1 MTRRIGIYGGSFNPI
16 HNGHTLLGA
25 ALCDMGYV
33 DELWFVVSPMNPL
46 KQDVQSELLPDAERL
61 RLCRLAV
68 VDDPRLL
75 VSDVEF
81 SMPRPSYMADT
92 LALLRNI
99 HSDKEFI
106 LVIGSD
112 NWLNFNRW
120 SRPGEIQ
127 LHHRILIFPR
137 PGYPVDTAVLP
148 NGVTGVDTPLMNLSS
163 TQIRHAIHTKNFNG
177 EGLSPAVWQE
187 IQTKH
192 YYL

>member
-112 NWLNFNRW
+112 NWDVRQKWKDFDKIEGMCRKIVVIG
-120 SRPGEIQ
+120 RGEEKENG
-127 LHHRILIFPR
+127 FS
-137 PGYPVDTAVLP
+137 LP
-148 NGVTGVDTPLMNLSS
+148 DISS
-163 TQIRHAIHTKNFNG
+163 TMIKKMIKDNQDPDVFLPAGILDYIRKN
-177 EGLSPAVWQE
+177 GLYA
-187 IQTKH
+187 
-192 YYL
+192 